1 MVGTVFAQ
9 TRRKEM
15 KGGGQFSYESSIGVD
30 DDDDLLDRGRG
41 TEGGFVV
48 HRNAAKYKH
57 NAGPSSKKR
66 SKFENGVFEIIRMLL
81 HHYVPVI
88 IRSPSALLR
97 MSTSRRCSVFA

>member
-66 SKFENGVFEIIRMLL
+66 SKFENGVFEIIRTLL
-81 HHYVPVI
+81 QAIY
-88 IRSPSALLR
+88 LL
-97 MSTSRRCSVFA
+97 S

>member
-30 DDDDLLDRGRG
+30 DDDDDDDLLDRGRG

-48 HRNAAKYKH
+48 HLNAAKYKH
-57 NAGPSSKKR
+57 NAGPSSKK
-66 SKFENGVFEIIRMLL
+66 KKQI
-81 HHYVPVI
+81 
-88 IRSPSALLR
+88 
-97 MSTSRRCSVFA
+97 